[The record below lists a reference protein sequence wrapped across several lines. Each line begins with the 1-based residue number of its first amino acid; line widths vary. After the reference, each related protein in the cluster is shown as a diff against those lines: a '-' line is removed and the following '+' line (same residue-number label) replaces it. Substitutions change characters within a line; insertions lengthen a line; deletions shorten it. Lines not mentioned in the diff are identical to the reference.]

1 VRTRRAPRDWPAV
14 GVAALLVVAGPAV
27 AAPAAPP
34 GVARLEREY
43 RAHRLAVRPDLATR
57 AGDRR
62 GDDRLEPVT
71 QASLA
76 AEAEW
81 LAGFAPRLEAAPRAG
96 RTPTER
102 ATLDSL
108 VAWTARAHDEIALA
122 RRWERDPAA
131 YLDLAGESVRAL
143 LTGRGKPVC
152 GRVRAVARRLG
163 RVPEVLR
170 AAQVNLREPAPERV
184 AAALPGYEQL
194 LALYR
199 AELPAFAARCR
210 EPRAQADLAE
220 ADTLAVRAVQDFL
233 DYLRQDLLPRTGGG
247 PGPEPIAPR

>member
-1 VRTRRAPRDWPAV
+1 VRTRLAPWGRTAL
-14 GVAALLVVAGPAV
+14 GVAALLAVAGPAA
-27 AAPAAPP
+27 AAPAGPP
-34 GVARLEREY
+34 GIARLEREY

-81 LAGFAPRLEAAPRAG
+81 LAAFAPRLEAAPREGQTAA
-96 RTPTER
+96 ER

-108 VAWTARAHDEIALA
+108 VAWTTRAHDDIAIA
-122 RRWERDPAA
+122 RRWARDPAA
-131 YLDLAGESVRAL
+131 YLDLAGEAVRAL
-143 LTGRGKPVC
+143 LTGRGKPAC
-152 GRVRAVARRLG
+152 ARVHAVARRLE

-170 AAQVNLREPAPERV
+170 AAQVNLREPTPERV

-210 EPRAQADLAE
+210 EPRTQADLAE

-233 DYLRQDLLPRTGGG
+233 GYLREDLLPRATGDAG
-247 PGPEPIAPR
+247 R